1 MEIYFI
7 PDFITQEELDRIYLQ
22 IIVDYEEYNTVSMI
36 FKQKNN
42 NIKLN

>member
-1 MEIYFI
+1 MEAYFI
-7 PDFITQEELDRIYLQ
+7 PDYITQEELDSIYLQ
-22 IIVDYEEYNTVSMI
+22 IIEDYNEYNTVSMI

>member
-7 PDFITQEELDRIYLQ
+7 PETITQIELDEIYVQ
-22 IIVDYEEYNTVSMI
+22 ILNDYNEYNTVSMI